1 MHLQGTFQL
10 DQIRINAA
18 SEDAEVK
25 LSLCLQSNPYPSG
38 VHVLPISGF
47 PRCLMSED
55 GSGVHQAG
63 ESPPPFSS
71 LYPSYTR
78 PTNKPPFMANIHT
91 VASMTARSSIQRTPT
106 ITSTSTNAES
116 TITSTTTP
124 SQAGTPASP
133 YRYHAD
139 NLSYEEGR
147 ECLEKLSLR
156 QRMGHLPELEG

>member
-25 LSLCLQSNPYPSG
+25 LSLCLQSSPYPSG

-47 PRCLMSED
+47 PRRLMSED

-63 ESPPPFSS
+63 ESPFCFHSLCPLHETYQPP
-71 LYPSYTR
+71 LLWPTDIR
-78 PTNKPPFMANIHT
+78 P
-91 VASMTARSSIQRTPT
+91 VASMTTRSSIQRTPT
-106 ITSTSTNAES
+106 ITSTSTNTNS
-116 TITSTTTP
+116 TITSTTSP
-124 SQAGTPASP
+124 SLAGTPASL
-133 YRYHAD
+133 YRYHTD
-139 NLSYEEGR
+139 NLSYDEGQDSF
-147 ECLEKLSLR
+147 EKLSSR